1 MPRLFVPA
9 GQLSGDRAE
18 LDGEAYRHLCRVL
31 RSRVGDELVLFDG
44 RGTEIDARVSAIDG
58 RRVTV
63 ALGARRQVPA
73 AAALI
78 TLVQALPRGER
89 MDLIVQKTTELGVA
103 RIVPV
108 LGERSVAHP
117 PASRARRWQTIAEEA
132 ARQSGRADVPEI
144 LAPTTFTAGLGLCAA
159 CPTRLALWEDERH
172 TTLRSA
178 LPGDGRA
185 LALLVGTEGG
195 LAPAEIEEARAAG
208 FTTVSLGPRT
218 LRVETAAI
226 VAVALAQAAGGGL
239 D

>member
-9 GQLSGDRAE
+9 EQLSGDSVE
-18 LDGEAYRHLCRVL
+18 LGGEAYRHLCRVL

-63 ALGARRQVPA
+63 VLGDRRQVA
-73 AAALI
+73 AAAAAI

-108 LGERSVAHP
+108 IGERSVAHP

-144 LAPTTFTAGLGLCAA
+144 LAPTTFSEGLRLCAG

-178 LPGDGRA
+178 LPGDARG

-195 LAPAEIEEARAAG
+195 LAPGEVDEARAAG
-208 FTTVSLGPRT
+208 FTPVSLGPRT

-226 VAVALAQAAGGGL
+226 VAVALAQAAAGGL